1 MKDEGKS
8 KRKLFETA
16 ARLFYR
22 NGYRAIGVDTIA
34 AESGIGKMTLY
45 RHYSSKDELIS
56 AYLQNSNERFW
67 SQFEQITAVASTPRR
82 KLLAFFEALQEYA
95 TSPSCHGCPFLNV
108 ATEYPESGYS
118 GHRLAFEHKKSV
130 HARFRELSLQAGAHD
145 PDQLA
150 DALYLLMDGA
160 YMSARLFGPSP
171 ENPAGRL
178 SNAARALV
186 DAQCQTRAHRG
197 V

>member
-1 MKDEGKS
+1 MKDEGKP

-34 AESGIGKMTLY
+34 AESGIAKMTLY
-45 RHYSSKDELIS
+45 RHYPSKDELIS
-56 AYLQNSNERFW
+56 AYLQESNERFW
-67 SQFEQITAVASTPRR
+67 NQFEEITAGASTPRR
-82 KLLAFFEALQEYA
+82 KLLVFFEALQEYV
-95 TSPSCHGCPFLNV
+95 TSPACHGCPFLSV

-118 GHRLAFEHKKSV
+118 GHRIAFEHKNSV
-130 HARFRELSLQAGAHD
+130 RARFRELSLEAGAHD

-150 DALYLLMDGA
+150 DALILLMDGA

-171 ENPAGRL
+171 ENPSGHL

-186 DAQCQTRAHRG
+186 DTQCRTRAHRDA
-197 V
+197 